1 MNSWMFIENLT
12 TCPSC
17 EPLFTNAFIVHT
29 SAIIV
34 GIVVIIVAIKC
45 GADFIKDKRC
55 LDLPRKW

>member
-1 MNSWMFIENLT
+1 MNNWMLIWNLT

-34 GIVVIIVAIKC
+34 RIIVIIVAIKC
-45 GADFIKDKRC
+45 GADFIKGKRY